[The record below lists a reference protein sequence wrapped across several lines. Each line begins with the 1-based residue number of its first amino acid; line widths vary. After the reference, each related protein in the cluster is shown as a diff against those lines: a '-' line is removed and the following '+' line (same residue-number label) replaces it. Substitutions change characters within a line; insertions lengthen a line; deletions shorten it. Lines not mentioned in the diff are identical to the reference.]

1 MKNSPLTTTLL
12 VGACVL
18 SAAVLALAAAYE
30 SNYRALRNI
39 QPRVAYAQSV
49 QNMVNALA
57 NDALEY
63 SKHNPAIDPIL
74 VNAGLK
80 KGSTPAP
87 TAPAAAKPAGK

>member
-1 MKNSPLTTTLL
+1 MKNSPLITTLL

-18 SAAVLALAAAYE
+18 SAAVLVLAAVYE
-30 SNYRALRNI
+30 SNYRALRNV
-39 QPRVAYAQSV
+39 QPRAVYAQNV

-80 KGSTPAP
+80 KGSAP
-87 TAPAAAKPAGK
+87 TSTGPKSTGK